1 MPTSISDPTLT
12 ATDKQ
17 CIREYALTQGFEVAG
32 FTEADFGDLPGQH
45 LAEFIDQ
52 NRHGDMDWIVEKADR
67 RRHPQALWPEV
78 QTVLMLGLNYGPDAD
93 PLAFSGQSDR
103 GLISVYAQGKD
114 YHDVV
119 KKKLK
124 RIARWIVGTY
134 GGDVKVF
141 VDTAPVMEKPL
152 AEAAGVGW
160 QGKHTNLLSREFGS
174 WLFLGS
180 IFMTVTVP
188 PDVAQQGTCGSCTA
202 CLDSCPTNA
211 FPAPYQLDATRC
223 ISYLTIETRSHIPRE
238 MRALIG
244 NRIYGCD
251 DCLAVCPWNKYAAQ
265 AAEMVLRPRAELVA
279 PRLQDLVSL
288 DDAAF
293 RALFSRSPV
302 KRLGRNRFIR
312 NVLIAIGNSGDPVH
326 LGPVTE
332 LLEDPSPIIRV
343 AAIWALSHLTS
354 TEQFGLEKQRFSPQE
369 SDADVLAEWDSNER
383 E

>member
-1 MPTSISDPTLT
+1 MPTSIFDAALSSQ
-12 ATDKQ
+12 DKQ
-17 CIREYALTQGFEVAG
+17 CIREYALAQGFEAVG
-32 FTEADFGDLPGQH
+32 FTGADFGHLPGQH
-45 LAEFIDQ
+45 LAEFIDK

-67 RRHPQALWPEV
+67 RRHPQALWPDA
-78 QTVLMLGLNYGPDAD
+78 QTVLMLGLNYGPETD
-93 PLAFSGQSDR
+93 PLAFADQSDR

-124 RIARWIVGTY
+124 RIARWIVQTY

-180 IFMTVTVP
+180 VFMTLKVA
-188 PDVAQQGTCGSCTA
+188 PDLAAQGSCGSCTA
-202 CLDSCPTNA
+202 CLDICPTKA

-223 ISYLTIETRSHIPRE
+223 ISYLTIETRRHIPRD
-238 MRALIG
+238 MRPLIG

-251 DCLAVCPWNKYAAQ
+251 DCLAVCPWNKYAEQ
-265 AAEMVLRPRAELVA
+265 AAEMVLRPRPDLVA
-279 PRLQDLVSL
+279 PRLHELVAL
-288 DDAAF
+288 DDPAF
-293 RALFSRSPV
+293 RALFAGTPV

-312 NVLIAIGNSGDPVH
+312 NVLIAIGNSGDPVYVAKVR
-326 LGPVTE
+326 P
-332 LLEDPSPIIRV
+332 LLEDPSAIIRV
-343 AAIWALSHLTS
+343 AAIWALSRLAPS
-354 TEQFGLEKQRFSPQE
+354 VAFADDKQRLAGSE
-369 SDADVLAEWDSNER
+369 TDADVIAEWKYNE
-383 E
+383 